1 MLTFTPIPDRLRFT
15 GGAASS
21 DVTITNNKGEIV
33 YTQQGVIHPDTWSH
47 TAVTIVAAKYFK
59 VIDGV
64 HESSV
69 FNLAARVVDAIT
81 AHGVSAGYF
90 DADNSEIF
98 RDALTHLI
106 LSQSMAFNSPVWF
119 NVGIHDKP
127 QASACFINSIH
138 DTMESILD
146 FVKTEGM
153 LFKSGSGSGV
163 NLSRLRGSGAPLS
176 GGGTA
181 SGAVS
186 FMRGLDG
193 MAGVIKSGG
202 GNRRSAAMRI
212 LEDDHPDIL
221 AFIRCKADAEKVAHA
236 LIDAGYDGA
245 FNAPGGAYDI
255 APYQNAN
262 HSVAVSA
269 ATMARVD
276 SGEPEAVALLDEIAA
291 AAWFCGD
298 PGVWFVDTVNS
309 WNTVPN
315 HGPIR
320 APNPCGEFNFVD
332 DTACNL
338 ASLNLMRFRCDD
350 GTFDTDAFTYAARVT
365 ITAQEILCDLAGY
378 PTPAITKN
386 SHDLRPLGLG
396 YANLGALLMSL
407 GLPYDS
413 DEARHL
419 AGAITSLMSAT
430 AYHQSAILA
439 QSRGPFAGFEA
450 NRAPMLRVI
459 EKHAAEARSLYSL
472 VDDGC
477 EAEHIADL
485 SMHVWDKAIDLGDT
499 HGYRNSQVTVLA
511 PTGTIGFMMD
521 CDTTGIE
528 PDFAL
533 VKNKK
538 LVGGGVM
545 RIVNQSVPRALRSLN
560 YSPDAAARILSHLEA
575 TGDINTAPDL
585 NPTHRAVFACAND
598 ISPSGHLRMMAA
610 AQPFLS
616 GAISKTV
623 NLPAS
628 ATPADIAAAYREAY
642 RLGLKA
648 VAIYRDGCKRS
659 QPLNTKADPT
669 PTTTTAPPTPTRQRL
684 PATCEGI
691 RHKFSIAGHDG
702 YLHVGLY
709 EDGRPGEVFVQ
720 MSKEGSTLSG
730 IVDQWATALSIAL
743 QYGVPL
749 AVLTGKMSGA
759 RFEPS
764 GFTGNPEIPIALS
777 ITDYIGRWLD
787 LRFNAA
793 QPAQMIAAAPP
804 PTLAPID
811 ASGPPCTNCGTL
823 TQRAG
828 ACYVCPTCAT
838 TTGCG

>member
-1 MLTFTPIPDRLRFT
+1 MLTFAPIPDRLRFT
-15 GGAASS
+15 GGTATS
-21 DVTITNNKGEIV
+21 DVTITNNKGEVV
-33 YTQQGVIHPDTWSH
+33 YTQHGVSHPDTWSH

-69 FNLAARVVDAIT
+69 FDLIARVVNTIT
-81 AHGVSAGYF
+81 AHGVAAGYF
-90 DADNSEIF
+90 DADNAAIF

-127 QASACFINSIH
+127 QASACFINSLD

-153 LFKSGSGSGV
+153 LFKAGSGSGV
-163 NLSRLRGSGAPLS
+163 NLSRLRRAGALLS

-181 SGAVS
+181 SGPVS

-212 LEDDHPDIL
+212 LEDTHPDVRD
-221 AFIRCKADAEKVAHA
+221 FIRCKVDAEKAAHA
-236 LIDAGYDGA
+236 LIEAGYDPG
-245 FNAPGGAYDI
+245 FNTQGGAYDI
-255 APYQNAN
+255 VDYQNAN

-276 SGEPEAVALLDEIAA
+276 SGEPEAVALLNEIAA

-298 PGVWFVDTVNS
+298 PGVWFIDTVND

-338 ASLNLMRFRCDD
+338 ASLNLLKFLRDD
-350 GTFDTDAFTYAARVT
+350 DTFDADAFAYAARLT

-396 YANLGALLMSL
+396 YANLGALVSSL

-413 DEARHL
+413 EEARHL

-430 AYHQSAILA
+430 AYHQSAVLA
-439 QSRGPFAGFEA
+439 QSRGPFAGFA
-450 NRAPMLRVI
+450 NNADPMLRVV
-459 EKHAAEARSLYSL
+459 EKHAAASDRLLDAVDAETDSAR
-472 VDDGC
+472 
-477 EAEHIADL
+477 IAIVASNMWSRAL
-485 SMHVWDKAIDLGDT
+485 ALGRA
-499 HGYRNSQVTVLA
+499 HGYRNGQVTVLA

-538 LVGGGVM
+538 LVGGGYI
-545 RIVNQSVPRALRSLN
+545 RIVNRSVPRALQSLG
-560 YSPDAAARILSHLEA
+560 YFPDTAARILTHLEA
-575 TGDINTAPDL
+575 KGDITTAYDL
-585 NPTHRAVFACAND
+585 NPAHRAVFACAND

-610 AQPFLS
+610 CQPFLS

-623 NLPAS
+623 NLPNS
-628 ATPADIAAAYREAY
+628 ATPADIAETYIKAHK
-642 RLGLKA
+642 LGLKA
-648 VAIYRDGCKRS
+648 VAVYRDGCKRS

-669 PTTTTAPPTPTRQRL
+669 PTPTAPPAPTRQRL
-684 PATCEGI
+684 PDTRESVTHRAEFGGLEVYLT
-691 RHKFSIAGHDG
+691 AGR
-702 YLHVGLY
+702 YP
-709 EDGRPGEVFVQ
+709 DGRPGELFVVANK
-720 MSKEGSTLSG
+720 SGSTVRGLLDVVG
-730 IVDQWATALSIAL
+730 ILISLLL

-749 AVLTGKMSGA
+749 DVITRKLTGQSFGA
-759 RFEPS
+759 AGWTGEPA
-764 GFTGNPEIPIALS
+764 IPYAAS
-777 ITDYIGRWLD
+777 VADYLARWLH
-787 LRFNAA
+787 LHFGAPLPAA
-793 QPAQMIAAAPP
+793 EPAQEAPP
-804 PTLAPID
+804 DDGDGQPCGVCGTPTIPNG
-811 ASGPPCTNCGTL
+811 SCRKCPNCGT
-823 TQRAG
+823 Q
-828 ACYVCPTCAT
+828 
-838 TTGCG
+838 TGCGG